1 MVRSVLYLTA
11 RAGAV
16 PAIVDLYRRERILE
30 RALEQDG
37 CLACELQLPR
47 DGDGPVLVTALWRD
61 AAAYDGWV
69 ANPWRKASA
78 PMLADLVDGEFD
90 GGVRGAVYDVE
101 IAVGAPAAA
110 DSGRGED

>member
-37 CLACELQLPR
+37 CLASELQLPAG
-47 DGDGPVLVTALWRD
+47 GDGPVLVTALWRD
-61 AAAYDGWV
+61 AEAYDAWV
-69 ANPWRKASA
+69 ANPWRREST
-78 PMLADLVDGEFD
+78 PLLAELVEGDFGSGARGE
-90 GGVRGAVYDVE
+90 VYDIVL
-101 IAVGAPAAA
+101 AVGDAAA
-110 DSGRGED
+110 TSSDGTAA